1 MASWLSAVD
10 IPLFVSH
17 RRLAPRRALP
27 VASAAW
33 ALDSGGFTE
42 LNLHGCW
49 QSTEREYVV
58 AVGRYRAEVGRLSW
72 AAPMD
77 WMCEP
82 FVVAKTGLSV
92 REHQHRTVG
101 NFLKLRELAPD
112 LSFIPVLQGWT
123 ESDYHNCLALYD
135 NAGVDLVAEPLVGI
149 GSICRRQHH
158 SEIGPSW
165 EGWRSWAF
173 GFTGSGSSSLDSSTT
188 PGLWPQPTRWPGAT
202 TLVEARRFVAAPTG
216 AAPTAS
222 PTLCAGG
229 AGHLSGSPAS
239 GSNRCCRSCRRRDT
253 CPLLQ
258 RRTHKRRGACLKWC
272 GAVLLKLQLAHHLY
286 AFRIGLGPLAVVSY
300 LTFFWVCV
308 FVTTF
313 RPARSS
319 S

>member
-158 SEIGPSW
+158 SEIGRIV
-165 EGWRSWAF
+165 GGLAQLGLRLHGFGVKQLGLQHYAWALA
-173 GFTGSGSSSLDSSTT
+173 SADSMAWSYD
-188 PGLWPQPTRWPGAT
+188 
-202 TLVEARRFVAAPTG
+202 ARRGQALRGCTHRSCSNCLPYALRWRARTLERLTGQWQQPVLPLVPAAG
-216 AAPTAS
+216 YLSPTAKTD
-222 PTLCAGG
+222 P
-229 AGHLSGSPAS
+229 
-239 GSNRCCRSCRRRDT
+239 
-253 CPLLQ
+253 
-258 RRTHKRRGACLKWC
+258 
-272 GAVLLKLQLAHHLY
+272 
-286 AFRIGLGPLAVVSY
+286 
-300 LTFFWVCV
+300 
-308 FVTTF
+308 
-313 RPARSS
+313 
-319 S
+319 